1 MRDVQNASLFS
12 VEILHGAGQCPIS
25 LKKHLCVSVAWDFQ
39 EHGELSGRKLQVVSS
54 VMGVSRSREFCQN
67 SDSDSLG
74 EGATSGHRFVCPCP
88 LTGLVKSKNNITRE
102 PRIVM
107 QMNTAM

>member
-25 LKKHLCVSVAWDFQ
+25 LKKHLYPSVAWDFQ
-39 EHGELSGRKLQVVSS
+39 EHEESFPGERIVSS

-67 SDSDSLG
+67 SDSDSLN